1 MYNVDDNKRKIREN
15 KVFEKTKLKYSVSI
29 EKWRNRHH
37 FLSNVLSFL
46 RKIIEQ
52 SDARSVK
59 ATLPSN

>member
-1 MYNVDDNKRKIREN
+1 MYNVDVNKRKRREN
-15 KVFEKTKLKYSVSI
+15 ERYSVSI

-59 ATLPSN
+59 ATLVVSFELI